1 MRKTEEYSKDGEV
14 YREVFKDKRNK
25 EQTEETNIV
34 KIASRRIEI
43 YNQTI
48 LYKFQKFDQIEICV
62 LDPHLER
69 ALKIIKQWEALGI
82 IPIPQHRTKNGSIR
96 FEKREEDI
104 ITRDGKKFRKPV
116 NRITLTKQPDQY
128 RFTNV

>member
-1 MRKTEEYSKDGEV
+1 MEKQSEYTKGGEI
-14 YREVFKDKRNK
+14 YQEIFKDK
-25 EQTEETNIV
+25 EHTEETNIV
-34 KIASRRIEI
+34 KIAGRRIEI

-62 LDPHLER
+62 LDTYLER
-69 ALKIIKQWEALGI
+69 ALLIIRQWEALGI
-82 IPIPQHRTKNGSIR
+82 MPINGFPIK

-104 ITRDGKKFRKPV
+104 VTREGKKFKKPV

-128 RFTNV
+128 RFTKV

>member
-1 MRKTEEYSKDGEV
+1 MEKQSEYAKDGEV
-14 YREVFKDKRNK
+14 YQELFKDKSPS
-25 EQTEETNIV
+25 EETNVV
-34 KIASRRIEI
+34 KIAGRRVEI

-62 LDPHLER
+62 LDTYLGR
-69 ALKIIKQWEALGI
+69 AIEIIKQWEALGI
-82 IPIPQHRTKNGSIR
+82 TPIPQYRTKNGSIK

-104 ITRDGKKFRKPV
+104 VARDGKTFKKPV

>member
-1 MRKTEEYSKDGEV
+1 MVKLNGDSKEGEV
-14 YREVFKDKRNK
+14 YRKIFKK
-25 EQTEETNIV
+25 EKDQIHTEETNIV
-34 KIASRRIEI
+34 KIAGRRIEI

-62 LDPHLER
+62 LDTYLER
-69 ALKIIKQWEALGI
+69 ALQIIKQWEALGI
-82 IPIPQHRTKNGSIR
+82 TPIGGTIK

-104 ITRDGKKFRKPV
+104 LTKEGKKFRKPV

-128 RFTNV
+128 RFTKI